1 MIFFKK
7 KKSLQRRGVL
17 IGMTDWHS
25 HILPGVD
32 DGIQSMKESLAT
44 LDFYGQ
50 IGIKEVWL
58 TPHIM
63 EDIPNT
69 PEHLHSVFEELCSL
83 YKGDIKLNL
92 AAENMLDHLFYENLK
107 KGNLMTIGP
116 QRDHLLIET
125 SYFNP
130 PMGMENTLK
139 AIMSEGIYPVL
150 AHPERYFYMTDKDY
164 RKYKDMGI
172 KFQLNLPSL
181 IGIYGTEVKKKAQYL
196 QKNGFYDFSGT
207 DIHSLEHFKKV
218 IEKSF

>member
-1 MIFFKK
+1 MLFFKK
-7 KKSLQRRGVL
+7 KKSLHRRGVL

-44 LDFYGQ
+44 LELYGE

-92 AAENMLDHLFYENLK
+92 AAENMLDNLFYENLK

-130 PMGMENTLK
+130 PMSMENTLK

-164 RKYKDMGI
+164 RKYKDMGV

-181 IGIYGTEVKKKAQYL
+181 TGSYGSEVRKKAEYL
-196 QKNGFYDFSGT
+196 QKNGYYDYSGT
-207 DIHSLEHFKKV
+207 DLHSLEYFKKV

>member
-1 MIFFKK
+1 MLFFKK

-44 LDFYGQ
+44 LELYGE

-69 PEHLHSVFEELCSL
+69 PEHLNSVFKELCSL

-92 AAENMLDHLFYENLK
+92 AAENMLDNLFYENLK

-130 PMGMENTLK
+130 PMSMENTLK

-164 RKYKDMGI
+164 RKYKDMGV

-181 IGIYGTEVKKKAQYL
+181 TGSYGSEVRKKAEYL
-196 QKNGFYDFSGT
+196 QKNGYYDYSGT
-207 DIHSLEHFKKV
+207 DIHSLEYFKKV
-218 IEKSF
+218 IEKCF

>member
-1 MIFFKK
+1 MLFFKK

-44 LDFYGQ
+44 LELYGE

-69 PEHLHSVFEELCSL
+69 PEHLNSVFKELCSL

-92 AAENMLDHLFYENLK
+92 AAENMLDNLFYENLK

-130 PMGMENTLK
+130 PMSMENTLK

-164 RKYKDMGI
+164 RKYKDMGV

-181 IGIYGTEVKKKAQYL
+181 TGSYGSEVRKKAEYL
-196 QKNGFYDFSGT
+196 QKNGYYDYSGT
-207 DIHSLEHFKKV
+207 DIHSLEYFKKV

>member
-1 MIFFKK
+1 MLFFKK

-44 LDFYGQ
+44 LELYGE

-92 AAENMLDHLFYENLK
+92 AAENMLDNLFYENLK

-130 PMGMENTLK
+130 PMSMENTLK

-164 RKYKDMGI
+164 RKYKDMGV

-181 IGIYGTEVKKKAQYL
+181 TGSYGSEVRKKAEYL
-196 QKNGFYDFSGT
+196 QKNGYYDYSGT
-207 DIHSLEHFKKV
+207 DLHSLEYFKKV

>member
-1 MIFFKK
+1 MLFFKK
-7 KKSLQRRGVL
+7 KKSLLKRGVL

-32 DGIQSMKESLAT
+32 DGIQSMEESLAT
-44 LDFYGQ
+44 LELYGE

-69 PEHLHSVFEELCSL
+69 PEHLNSVFKELCSL

-92 AAENMLDHLFYENLK
+92 AAENMLDNLFYENLK

-116 QRDHLLIET
+116 QKDHLLIET

-139 AIMSEGIYPVL
+139 AIMSDGIYPIL
-150 AHPERYFYMTDKDY
+150 AHPERYFYMTNRDY
-164 RKYKDMGI
+164 RKYKDMGV

-181 IGIYGTEVKKKAQYL
+181 TGSYGSEVRKKAEYL
-196 QKNGFYDFSGT
+196 QKNGYYDYSGT
-207 DIHSLEHFKKV
+207 DIHSLEYFKKV

>member
-1 MIFFKK
+1 MLFFKK

-44 LDFYGQ
+44 LELYGE

-92 AAENMLDHLFYENLK
+92 AAENMLDNLFYENLK

-130 PMGMENTLK
+130 PMSMENTLK

-164 RKYKDMGI
+164 RKYKDMGV

-181 IGIYGTEVKKKAQYL
+181 TGSYGSEVRKKAEYL
-196 QKNGFYDFSGT
+196 QKNGYYDYSGT
-207 DIHSLEHFKKV
+207 DIHSLEYFKKV

>member
-7 KKSLQRRGVL
+7 KKSLRERGVL

-32 DGIQSMKESLAT
+32 DGIESMKESLAT
-44 LDFYGQ
+44 LEFYGE

-69 PEHLHSVFEELCSL
+69 PDRLRSVFEELCSL
-83 YKGDIKLNL
+83 YKGEIKLFL
-92 AAENMLDHLFYENLK
+92 AAENMLDNLFYENLK

-125 SYFNP
+125 SYFNSP
-130 PMGMENTLK
+130 IGMDNTLK

-164 RKYKDMGI
+164 RKYKDMGV

-196 QKNGFYDFSGT
+196 QKNGFYDYSGT

>member
-1 MIFFKK
+1 MLFFKK

-25 HILPGVD
+25 HILPSVD

-92 AAENMLDHLFYENLK
+92 AAENMLDNLFYENLK

-130 PMGMENTLK
+130 PMSMENTLK

-164 RKYKDMGI
+164 RKYKDMGV

-181 IGIYGTEVKKKAQYL
+181 TGSYGSEVRKKAEYL
-196 QKNGFYDFSGT
+196 QKNGYYDYSGT
-207 DIHSLEHFKKV
+207 DLHSLEYFKKV

>member
-1 MIFFKK
+1 MLFFKK

-32 DGIQSMKESLAT
+32 DGIHSMKESLAT
-44 LDFYGQ
+44 LELYGE

-92 AAENMLDHLFYENLK
+92 AAENMLDNLFYENLK

-130 PMGMENTLK
+130 PMSMENTLK

-164 RKYKDMGI
+164 RKYKDMGV

-181 IGIYGTEVKKKAQYL
+181 TGSYGSEVRKKAEYL
-196 QKNGFYDFSGT
+196 QKNGYYDYSGT
-207 DIHSLEHFKKV
+207 DLHSLEYFKKV

>member
-1 MIFFKK
+1 MLFFKK

-50 IGIKEVWL
+50 IGIKEIWL

-92 AAENMLDHLFYENLK
+92 AAENMLDNLFYENLK

-130 PMGMENTLK
+130 PMSMENTLK

-164 RKYKDMGI
+164 RKYKDMGV

-181 IGIYGTEVKKKAQYL
+181 TGSYGSEVRKKAEYL
-196 QKNGFYDFSGT
+196 QKNGYYDYSGT
-207 DIHSLEHFKKV
+207 DIHSLEYFKKV

>member
-1 MIFFKK
+1 MLFFKK
-7 KKSLQRRGVL
+7 KKSLLKRGVL

-32 DGIQSMKESLAT
+32 DGIQCMEESLAT
-44 LDFYGQ
+44 LELYGE

-69 PEHLHSVFEELCSL
+69 PEHLNSVFKELCSL

-92 AAENMLDHLFYENLK
+92 AAENMLDNLFYENLK

-116 QRDHLLIET
+116 QKDHLLIET

-139 AIMSEGIYPVL
+139 AIMSDGIYPIL
-150 AHPERYFYMTDKDY
+150 AHPERYFYMTNRDY
-164 RKYKDMGI
+164 RKYKDMGV

-181 IGIYGTEVKKKAQYL
+181 TGSYGPEVRKKAEYL
-196 QKNGFYDFSGT
+196 QKNGYYDYSGT
-207 DIHSLEHFKKV
+207 DIHSLEYFKKV